1 MGREEAANILLV
13 YIYLFFNM
21 KNITRTDFQA
31 FPYHLVETS
40 PWPILSSFAMLTL
53 TISAVLWFQGFE
65 NAGTMLSLGFCLIA
79 GAMTLWFRD
88 IITEGTYL
96 GDHTIKVQKGITIG
110 IGLFIFMEA
119 FTFLSVFWAYFHSSL
134 APTIE
139 IGSSWPP
146 TGIEPLDPFAI
157 PLLNT
162 IILLSSGATVTYA
175 HHSLIQGNRHGAI
188 LGTFLT
194 VVLAVLFTG
203 LQYIEYTNAGFT
215 ISDSVFGTVFFAST
229 GLHGIHVI
237 IGTIFI
243 LVSFF
248 RIVNYHLTDHHHVG
262 YEAAILYWHFVDV
275 VWLFLFIAVYW
286 WGS

>member
-1 MGREEAANILLV
+1 M
-13 YIYLFFNM
+13 
-21 KNITRTDFQA
+21 
-31 FPYHLVETS
+31 VETS
-40 PWPILSSFAMLTL
+40 PWPIVSSFAMLCV
-53 TISAVLWFQGFE
+53 TISAVLYFQGFA
-65 NAGTMLSLGFCLIA
+65 NSGTMLSLGLCLIA
-79 GAMTLWFRD
+79 GSMSLWFRD

-96 GDHTIKVQKGITIG
+96 GDHTIKVQKGITLG
-110 IGLFIFMEA
+110 IALFIFMEG

-146 TGIEPLDPFAI
+146 TGIEALDPFAI

-175 HHSLIQGNRHGAI
+175 HHSLIEGNRYGAI
-188 LGTFLT
+188 LGTLLT
-194 VVLAVLFTG
+194 LVLALLFTG
-203 LQYIEYTNAGFT
+203 FQYVEYTNASFT
-215 ISDSVFGTVFFAST
+215 MSDSVFGTVFFAST

-243 LVSFF
+243 AVAFA
-248 RIVNYHLTDHHHVG
+248 RIIAYQVTDHHHIG

-275 VWLFLFIAVYW
+275 VWLFLFIVVYW